1 MCFLKHYL
9 LNFFSVGKNIKEE
22 KQKNDLRKKR
32 KERKTPGR
40 KLSCFVFQ
48 LHKKKNSDEM
58 CEPFKSL
65 VIQDMKF

>member
-22 KQKNDLRKKR
+22 RQKNDLRKKR

-48 LHKKKNSDEM
+48 LHKTNSDEL
-58 CEPFKSL
+58 CEAFKSL
-65 VIQDMKF
+65 VIQGMKF